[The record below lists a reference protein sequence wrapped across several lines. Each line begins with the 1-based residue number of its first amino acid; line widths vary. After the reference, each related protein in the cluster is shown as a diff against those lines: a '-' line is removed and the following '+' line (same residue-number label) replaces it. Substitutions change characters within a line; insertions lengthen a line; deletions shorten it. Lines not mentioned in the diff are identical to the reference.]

1 MLPGSQGSTNTL
13 KYKQRFLS
21 MCKCD
26 IFLEGFQR
34 FLLNLLRDLGLIWSL
49 ATLASWRHS
58 QWNLGIRFSRF
69 LTYATTKVSWLLILL
84 PFQSSWSTLQFPPTS
99 NWFTIMLK
107 IHWQPIRIYV
117 FQTSATGFFPGLIF
131 HSLMYLQSD
140 SLFSP
145 DTLNVTTSVS
155 DTTNLYFLLRHFLHR
170 SLKPSLH
177 SSLLGPPN
185 IHKFLL

>member
-49 ATLASWRHS
+49 ASLASWRHS

-84 PFQSSWSTLQFPPTS
+84 PFQSSWSTLQ
-99 NWFTIMLK
+99 L
-107 IHWQPIRIYV
+107 
-117 FQTSATGFFPGLIF
+117 QTD
-131 HSLMYLQSD
+131 LQSCLKSIGNQFEYTCFRPLQQAFFLD
-140 SLFSP
+140 SSF
-145 DTLNVTTSVS
+145 TLSCIYAKTVC
-155 DTTNLYFLLRHFLHR
+155 FLQT
-170 SLKPSLH
+170 H
-177 SSLLGPPN
+177 ST
-185 IHKFLL
+185 